1 MILGPMIL
9 VIDNYDSFTWN
20 LVHLVGGLG
29 REVVVKRNDAISA
42 EAAVALRP
50 EAVVLSPGP
59 GTPDG
64 AGVCLDLIKAASV
77 SKTPVFG
84 VCLGLQ
90 SIAQGFGG
98 KITRAAKLMHG
109 KTSRIKH
116 SREGLFAGLPDEFT
130 ATRYHSLIADPASLP
145 VEIAAT
151 ATSADDGEIMALEHR
166 TLPIAGVQFHP
177 ESIASEHGAAIIAN
191 FLAWAARR

>member
-1 MILGPMIL
+1 MIL

-42 EAAVALRP
+42 EAALAMKA

-59 GTPDG
+59 GTPDD
-64 AGVCLDLIKAASV
+64 AGVCLELIRAAAV
-77 SKTPVFG
+77 AKTPVFG

-90 SIAQGFGG
+90 SIAQAFGG
-98 KITRAAKLMHG
+98 KVVRARKLMHG

-116 SREGLFAGLPDEFT
+116 SRDGLFAGLPDAFT
-130 ATRYHSLIADPASLP
+130 ATRYHSLIADPESLP
-145 VEIAAT
+145 VEIEAT
-151 ATSADDGEIMALEHR
+151 AASADDGEIMALQHKS
-166 TLPIAGVQFHP
+166 LPIAGVQFHP
-177 ESIASEHGAAIIAN
+177 ESIASDYGGEIVAN
-191 FLAWAARR
+191 FLVWAARR